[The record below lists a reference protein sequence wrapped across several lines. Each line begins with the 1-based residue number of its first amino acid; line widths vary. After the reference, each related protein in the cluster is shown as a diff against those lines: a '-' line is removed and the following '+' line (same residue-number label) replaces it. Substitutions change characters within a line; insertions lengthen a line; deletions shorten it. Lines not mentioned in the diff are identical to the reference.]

1 MIDESLF
8 IKLQGF
14 GLNQYEAKAYVALL
28 SIGPSNAYNISK
40 NSGIPRARIY
50 DILESLTLRGVVMF
64 EENADGTKNY
74 TALPVKVFLEQ
85 AREKWNGTFN
95 SVEKELRD
103 LETKEKKQDTYVS
116 TLKGEKNILA
126 FCRKLI
132 RDAKE
137 KVIIS
142 IWNPMYSELAAELKV
157 CMDRGCS
164 VRGITFEVDS
174 PISSLDKH
182 RAKKMHNNFEKK
194 KWFILSVDSKE
205 LLYGHSSELNG
216 NAFYTDDSTHIYL
229 LEDYIFHDILLNR
242 VFEKENDKHEVYE
255 LVSGILSEMNID

>member
-28 SIGPSNAYNISK
+28 SEGTSNAYNISK

-64 EENADGTKNY
+64 EENSDGTKNY

-85 AREKWNGTFN
+85 AREKWDGTFN
-95 SVEKELRD
+95 AVEKELRD
-103 LETKEKKQDTYVS
+103 IETKDKKQDSYVS
-116 TLKGEKNILA
+116 TLKGENNILA
-126 FCRKLI
+126 FCRNLI

-137 KVIIS
+137 KVIVS
-142 IWNPMYSELAAELKV
+142 IWDPMYSELVADLESSAN
-157 CMDRGCS
+157 RGCS
-164 VRGITFEVDS
+164 VRGITFGVDD
-174 PISSLDKH
+174 PLIYFDKH
-182 RAKKMHNNFEKK
+182 RAKKIHNNFEKK
-194 KWFILSVDSKE
+194 KWFILSVDGKE

-216 NAFYTDDSTHIYL
+216 NAFYTDDPTHIYL
-229 LEDYIFHDILLNR
+229 MEDYIFHDIILNR
-242 VFEKENDKHEVYE
+242 VFEKDSDEHEVIKLITDILTE
-255 LVSGILSEMNID
+255 LKID